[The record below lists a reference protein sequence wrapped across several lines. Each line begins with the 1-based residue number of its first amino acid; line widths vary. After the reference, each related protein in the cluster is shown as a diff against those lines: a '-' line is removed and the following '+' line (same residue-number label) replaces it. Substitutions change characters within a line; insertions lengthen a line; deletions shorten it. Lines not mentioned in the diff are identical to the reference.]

1 MMPFETKPVTLIV
14 SPGVIFARMPRVP
27 FCKRMRV
34 AAVTWISNKPLFAV
48 LVDVVLDAVD
58 VEVKGIGQVIGVLLV
73 ALRSSA
79 SLSPSF
85 VVTAKHLNEVVEE
98 LVELGMLAKMVAGA
112 VVELMLVTTMP
123 FSWMDPESDEIGLL
137 VPFTFVLLSTE
148 FELMFEFILRF
159 ELLLVLLVLL
169 RLLVVVEVLEVVL
182 TGFVA
187 VTDPVV
193 VEKFPFVLVV
203 LVVFVVLVV
212 LVVGVVE
219 DITAVPVPVI
229 VPVVLVPVNGKSCAF
244 ATSVVPI
251 RAKDAANNNTF
262 LII

>member
-1 MMPFETKPVTLIV
+1 M
-14 SPGVIFARMPRVP
+14 
-27 FCKRMRV
+27 
-34 AAVTWISNKPLFAV
+34 

-159 ELLLVLLVLL
+159 ELLLVLL

-193 VEKFPFVLVV
+193 VEKFPFVLVLLV
-203 LVVFVVLVV
+203 LVFVVLVV

-219 DITAVPVPVI
+219 DITAVPVPVA

>member
-34 AAVTWISNKPLFAV
+34 AAVTWISNRPLFTV

-159 ELLLVLLVLL
+159 ELLLVLL

-193 VEKFPFVLVV
+193 VEKFPFVLVLLV
-203 LVVFVVLVV
+203 LVFVVLVV